1 MRVHRTKVTYATE
14 CGAARVRTDVRRQV
28 PMAATCE
35 QMLCRFPAVRPELQD
50 AGGGGPK
57 GCAQLLRDRG
67 DLRAA
72 AHFHGCFRA
81 IGAGRSRTCY
91 GVRKL
96 WDEVPGMQF
105 FNVGQFWY
113 SEMELQA
120 KDSTQKRGRAS
131 RGRDRID

>member
-1 MRVHRTKVTYATE
+1 MRVHRTRVTYATE
-14 CGAARVRTDVRRQV
+14 PGAARVRTDVQRQV

-35 QMLCRFPAVRPELQD
+35 QLLCRFPAVRPGLQD
-50 AGGGGPK
+50 CAGGGPK
-57 GCAQLLRDRG
+57 GCVQLLRDRR
-67 DLRAA
+67 DLWAA
-72 AHFHGCFRA
+72 GHFHGCFRA
-81 IGAGRSRTCY
+81 VGAGSSLTCY
-91 GVRKL
+91 GVRRL
-96 WDEVPGMQF
+96 WDEVLGMQF